1 MGVLVW
7 KNMVS
12 EQPRWNNQLGHPT
25 IHNDGASEFWK
36 PLGNKTKQC
45 DGRGPLA
52 DRARNAEPG
61 MQPQRS
67 CSTIA
72 NTSGIH
78 SATTT
83 DTNADHWKHSNTG
96 MVGDTWH
103 QIRRKR

>member
-7 KNMVS
+7 ENMVS
-12 EQPRWNNQLGHPT
+12 EQPRRNHQLDHPT
-25 IHNDGASEFWK
+25 IQNDGASKFRK
-36 PLGNKTKQC
+36 PLGNKTEHC

-67 CSTIA
+67 RSTIA

-83 DTNADHWKHSNTG
+83 DTHADHWKCTYTG
-96 MVGDTWH
+96 MVGDTRH
-103 QIRRKR
+103 QLRRK